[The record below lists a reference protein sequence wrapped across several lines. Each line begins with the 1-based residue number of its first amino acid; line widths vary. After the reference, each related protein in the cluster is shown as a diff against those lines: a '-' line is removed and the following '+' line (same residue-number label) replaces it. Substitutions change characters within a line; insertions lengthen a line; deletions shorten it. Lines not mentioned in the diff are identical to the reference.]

1 MRVMSTNRSQPNTVY
16 EAPEI
21 VTGCSVRVL
30 SVSSCMT
37 ELPEDDQ
44 ARLLSIVGRLRK
56 VARID
61 AHGFVWLSF
70 DEGCQRDDFCLM
82 PAELEVV

>member
-1 MRVMSTNRSQPNTVY
+1 MQTNRSQPSNVN
-16 EAPEI
+16 EPPEI
-21 VTGCSVRVL
+21 AAGSSVRVL
-30 SVSSCMT
+30 SVTSCTT
-37 ELPEDDQ
+37 ELPADDQ
-44 ARLLSIVGRLRK
+44 ARLVSIVGQLRK

-82 PAELEVV
+82 PAEVAVV

>member
-1 MRVMSTNRSQPNTVY
+1 MQTNRSEPSTVY

-21 VTGCSVRVL
+21 AAGSSVRVL
-30 SVSSCMT
+30 SVASCAT
-37 ELPEDDQ
+37 ELTEDDQ
-44 ARLLSIVGRLRK
+44 ARLVSIVGQLRK

-82 PAELEVV
+82 PAEVEVVWRP